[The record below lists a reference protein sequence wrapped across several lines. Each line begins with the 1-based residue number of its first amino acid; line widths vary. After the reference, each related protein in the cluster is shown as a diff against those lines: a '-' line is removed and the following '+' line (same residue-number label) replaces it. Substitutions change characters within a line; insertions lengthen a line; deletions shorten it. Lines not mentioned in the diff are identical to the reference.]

1 LGLTGYQNV
10 VEATLANRKALKAH
24 ALQRFMIEDLGNNR
38 TTIWAD
44 SDGNLYS
51 VEDGEEVKQDTDFDQ
66 YLTEAQSADTT
77 DDVDQGE
84 ALGETEA
91 LTTEVPATDD
101 TDADAEVDA
110 LADETL

>member
-1 LGLTGYQNV
+1 M
-10 VEATLANRKALKAH
+10 VEATLANRKGLKAH

-84 ALGETEA
+84 ALGETDA
-91 LTTEVPATDD
+91 LTDEAATETPTTDD
-101 TDADAEVDA
+101 TAVDAEVDA
-110 LADETL
+110 TADETL

>member
-1 LGLTGYQNV
+1 M

-66 YLTEAQSADTT
+66 YLTEAQSADTP
-77 DDVDQGE
+77 DDVDQGD
-84 ALGETEA
+84 AFGETDA
-91 LTTEVPATDD
+91 LTDEATAETPAPDD
-101 TDADAEVDA
+101 TDVDAEVDA
-110 LADETL
+110 TADETL